1 MLRIAS
7 VVLLVIAFG
16 DMPYG
21 YYNLLRLLVCG
32 SSAYIGYNYYKSKK
46 ERYSWIFYIQ
56 AFIYNPIIPLHFGR
70 ELWLLVN
77 AASIVVFIG
86 TYLADKKETPDC

>member
-7 VVLLVIAFG
+7 VVLIVIAFG

-21 YYNLLRLLVCG
+21 YYNLLRLVICG

-46 ERYSWIFYIQ
+46 ERYAWIFYIQ
-56 AFIYNPIIPLHFGR
+56 AFVYNPIIPHHFGR

-77 AASIVVFIG
+77 VASIAVFVG
-86 TYLADKKETPDC
+86 TYLADKKDARA

>member
-1 MLRIAS
+1 VLRIAS

-21 YYNLLRLLVCG
+21 YYNLLRLIVCG

-46 ERYSWIFYIQ
+46 ERFWIFYIQ
-56 AFIYNPIIPLHFGR
+56 AFIYNPIVPLHFGR

-77 AASIVVFIG
+77 AASIAVFAG
-86 TYLADKKETPDC
+86 TYLADKKDARA